1 MAALTAGCT
10 GPRQNPLNMIHG
22 VMVEMEEPQMILQDL
37 MLEMMMEEGL
47 MAVPHM
53 VEDGLETMELQL
65 TLELMV
71 EVRLMVE
78 RLMVERLMVERLMV
92 EVRLMR
98 LMVGRQRPGEE
109 VHGSPSGVA
118 ALAKAEE
125 RAKAKARA
133 SHIVAIVEAVA
144 ETRRKAPTRA
154 ARGATRRATSA
165 GGTTPMMLR
174 SHSMAQR
181 APGNMFNRLISVS
194 VLLLH
199 LNKT

>member
-71 EVRLMVE
+71 EVRLMVG
-78 RLMVERLMVERLMV
+78 RLMVERLMV

>member
-1 MAALTAGCT
+1 MAGCD
-10 GPRQNPLNMIHG
+10 GPRQTLLAMSHG
-22 VMVEMEEPQMILQDL
+22 GLMMVEMEEPQMILQDL
-37 MLEMMMEEGL
+37 MLERMMEEGL
-47 MAVPHM
+47 TVPHM
-53 VEDGLETMELQL
+53 VEEGLETMELQL

-71 EVRLMVE
+71 EV
-78 RLMVERLMVERLMV
+78 RLMVERLMV

>member
-1 MAALTAGCT
+1 MAGCD
-10 GPRQNPLNMIHG
+10 GPRQTLLAMSHG
-22 VMVEMEEPQMILQDL
+22 GLMMVEMEEPQMILQDL
-37 MLEMMMEEGL
+37 MLERMMEEGL
-47 MAVPHM
+47 TVPHM

-65 TLELMV
+65 TLE
-71 EVRLMVE
+71 
-78 RLMVERLMVERLMV
+78 LMV

>member
-71 EVRLMVE
+71 EV
-78 RLMVERLMVERLMV
+78 RLMVERLMV

>member
-1 MAALTAGCT
+1 MAGCD
-10 GPRQNPLNMIHG
+10 GPRQTLLAMSHG
-22 VMVEMEEPQMILQDL
+22 GLMMVEMEEPQMILQDL
-37 MLEMMMEEGL
+37 MLERMMEEGL
-47 MAVPHM
+47 TVPHM

-71 EVRLMVE
+71 EV

>member
-1 MAALTAGCT
+1 MAGCD
-10 GPRQNPLNMIHG
+10 GPRQTLLAMSHG
-22 VMVEMEEPQMILQDL
+22 
-37 MLEMMMEEGL
+37 
-47 MAVPHM
+47 
-53 VEDGLETMELQL
+53 GLETMELQL

-71 EVRLMVE
+71 EV

>member
-1 MAALTAGCT
+1 
-10 GPRQNPLNMIHG
+10 
-22 VMVEMEEPQMILQDL
+22 MILQDL
-37 MLEMMMEEGL
+37 MLERMMEEGL
-47 MAVPHM
+47 TVPHM

-71 EVRLMVE
+71 EV

-118 ALAKAEE
+118 ALAKPEE

-181 APGNMFNRLISVS
+181 APGNMFNRLI
-194 VLLLH
+194 
-199 LNKT
+199 

>member
-10 GPRQNPLNMIHG
+10 GPRQNPLSMIHG

-47 MAVPHM
+47 MAMPHM

-71 EVRLMVE
+71 EV

-181 APGNMFNRLISVS
+181 APGNTFNRLISVS

>member
-1 MAALTAGCT
+1 MAGCD
-10 GPRQNPLNMIHG
+10 GPRQTLLAMSHG
-22 VMVEMEEPQMILQDL
+22 GLMMVEMEEPQMILQDL
-37 MLEMMMEEGL
+37 MLERMMEEGL
-47 MAVPHM
+47 TVPHM

-65 TLELMV
+65 TLE
-71 EVRLMVE
+71 
-78 RLMVERLMVERLMV
+78 LMV

-144 ETRRKAPTRA
+144 ETRRKAPRRA

>member
-1 MAALTAGCT
+1 MAGCD
-10 GPRQNPLNMIHG
+10 GPRQTLLAMSHG
-22 VMVEMEEPQMILQDL
+22 GLMMVEMEEPQMILQDL

-71 EVRLMVE
+71 EV
-78 RLMVERLMVERLMV
+78 RLMVERLMV

>member
-78 RLMVERLMVERLMV
+78 RLMVERLMVE
-92 EVRLMR
+92 VRLMR

-118 ALAKAEE
+118 ALAKAED

-181 APGNMFNRLISVS
+181 APGNTFNRLISVS

>member
-37 MLEMMMEEGL
+37 MLERMMEEGL
-47 MAVPHM
+47 TVPHM

-71 EVRLMVE
+71 EV

>member
-78 RLMVERLMVERLMV
+78 RLMVERLMVE
-92 EVRLMR
+92 VRLMQ